1 MVTDLVFAQTPVLIQ
16 SVPDPSRLKH
26 LEIPCQLCKSEKN
39 KKVEKFCNTKSK
51 KAYNFATDFGGSESY
66 SRYSCQS
73 TIFSIHSRP
82 KFSGIRDI
90 TILMGT
96 KKSPPK
102 NRVTKF
108 EEHETFINFFNELF
122 TVYKKTQGSLTPKMK
137 QQILPNSCHGRFRL
151 CLRILLKLLPLFL
164 TLQLITWLNLKTL
177 IPPSH
182 VSKEKWSRFLGVFC
196 MFQIITLL

>member
-1 MVTDLVFAQTPVLIQ
+1 M
-16 SVPDPSRLKH
+16 K
-26 LEIPCQLCKSEKN
+26 
-39 KKVEKFCNTKSK
+39 
-51 KAYNFATDFGGSESY
+51 NFATQNLKKQITDFGGRESY

-177 IPPSH
+177 ILPSR
-182 VSKEKWSRFLGVFC
+182 VSKGKWKLSLLVSDDN
-196 MFQIITLL
+196 TLYYVKQKL

>member
-39 KKVEKFCNTKSK
+39 KKVEKFCNTQSEK
-51 KAYNFATDFGGSESY
+51 ATDFGGSESY

-73 TIFSIHSRP
+73 TIFSIHIRP

-96 KKSPPK
+96 KKSSEK
-102 NRVTKF
+102 NSVTKF
-108 EEHETFINFFNELF
+108 EEHEHCIKFFNKLF

-164 TLQLITWLNLKTL
+164 TLLLITWLNLKTL